1 MGDPITVRELVSLP
15 HPPESRPRAPSQP
28 CEACGTL
35 IDPLRV
41 LIVLAYEDGVRYL
54 CGPDCERDFRDGA
67 RQRRVPTP
75 ITSRGLTPLH
85 SPSKGQTKVTYVGT
99 AVPTGRARGLGI
111 ALGAVAIALVAGLAG
126 NNELAALVSALCSV
140 LCAAAVLWASAPT
153 IADAGWLA
161 WALGP
166 GGAMLAA
173 MGAARAVSN
182 GTGSWLAVEGAAL
195 AALAIVARVWLDR
208 RAREPVDAAVHE
220 LASRL
225 PARVHVPVPSG
236 VDPLAISMQLSPA
249 ESVRTGEEIIA
260 TRGEILAVDGVV
272 QAGEA
277 NVLPY
282 PGASTPLRRRIG
294 QPLLAGARVV
304 DGALRVLSTRVGDER
319 SLVRLAR
326 IGSGG
331 DRDSSSFARVVTLVS
346 RWGGLGTVGLAIA
359 VGVLSDSAAA
369 SAPLAAASAV
379 LLSAPLWS
387 LRRAAQLPRRAAA
400 AMAGARGIVYQSA
413 AALDTAGRVT
423 AVALSP
429 HGVLTE
435 RRPAVVELHVLDDTN
450 ADGLVAVAAA
460 AERAAPTHPISAAI
474 ERFARERRLPEIEVR
489 RPVFH
494 AGKGVSAISPQGQPF
509 VIGSRRF
516 LLEEGISVAV
526 ADAEAARA
534 EGRERAPVFL
544 ALDGRVRAV
553 MSLQYEMR
561 VSARPAVQR
570 LFDLGLEVMLLTGN
584 QRGAVQAL
592 ADGLDIHHVKAELLP
607 EERGHQVGSLHES
620 GATVAALGWPG
631 EDDAALAA
639 ADAAIMLG
647 SAGGPMDRGVALV
660 SDDVRDAA
668 AALWIARAAREAAW
682 SAVGVAAI
690 AFALVVAAAAAGL
703 IVPGVAALLTAGV
716 DAFCLPAGARLMRRI
731 ALRLPARS

>member
-1 MGDPITVRELVSLP
+1 MSDPAASELVPLP
-15 HPPESRPRAPSQP
+15 QPPEGRPRATSQP
-28 CEACGTL
+28 CEACGSL
-35 IDPLRV
+35 IDPLRA
-41 LIVLAYEDGVRYL
+41 LIVLAYEDGFRVL
-54 CGPDCERDFRDGA
+54 CGSDCERDFRDGA

-75 ITSRGLTPLH
+75 ITLRGVTPPLL
-85 SPSKGQTKVTYVGT
+85 SPPKGQPRAALSAMPIPART
-99 AVPTGRARGLGI
+99 ARGLGI
-111 ALGAVAIALVAGLAG
+111 ALGAVVIALLAGLGG

-140 LCAAAVLWASAPT
+140 LAAAAALWASAPM

-161 WALGP
+161 WGIGP
-166 GGAMLAA
+166 AGAMLAA
-173 MGAARAVSN
+173 MAAARAVSN
-182 GTGSWLAVEGAAL
+182 DTGSWLGVEGAAL
-195 AALAIVARVWLDR
+195 AALAIVARAWLDR

-220 LASRL
+220 LSSRL
-225 PARVHVPVPSG
+225 PTRVHVPVPSAG
-236 VDPLAISMQLSPA
+236 DPLAISLQLSPA

-260 TRGEILAVDGVV
+260 TRGEILAVDGIV

-282 PGASTPLRRRIG
+282 PGATTPLRRRPG

-304 DGALRVLSTRVGDER
+304 DGSVRVLSTRVGDER

-326 IGSGG
+326 VGSGRE
-331 DRDSSSFARVVTLVS
+331 RDSSPFARVVTLVS
-346 RWGGLGTVGLAIA
+346 RWGGLGTVALAIA
-359 VGVLSDSAAA
+359 VGMLSDGSGP

-387 LRRAAQLPRRAAA
+387 LRRAAQLPRRAAV

-413 AALDTAGRVT
+413 SALDTAGRAT

-435 RRPAVVELHVLDDTN
+435 RRPAVVELHVLEG
-450 ADGLVAVAAA
+450 ADADRLIAVAAA
-460 AERAAPTHPISAAI
+460 AERSAGNHPIAGAI

-516 LLEEGISVAV
+516 LLEEGISVAA

-534 EGRERAPVFL
+534 EARERTPVFI

-553 MSLQYEMR
+553 MSLQYELR
-561 VSARPAVQR
+561 VGARPAVQK

-592 ADGLDIHHVKAELLP
+592 ADGLDIHHIKAELLP

-620 GATVAALGWPG
+620 GSTVAALGWPG
-631 EDDAALAA
+631 EDDAVLAA
-639 ADAAIMLG
+639 ADAAIVLG

-682 SAVGVAAI
+682 SAVGVASV

-716 DAFCLPAGARLMRRI
+716 DAYCLPAGARLMRRI